1 MQRPARLTGVF
12 VRGVVEPGRYGDG
25 RGGYGLA
32 LVVTPRMGG
41 GVSKA
46 WVQRVRVDGRPTNL
60 GLGGYP
66 LVTLAEARE
75 AAYRNARA
83 IRSGSD
89 PLADRRRRA
98 AVPTFAEA
106 ADAVVTLYEASWKD
120 GARTAALWRQR
131 LNDYALPRLGRMRVD
146 AITSADVLACVLP
159 IWATRRE
166 TAQKTL
172 QYVTAVLAW
181 AVAQG
186 HAPANVA
193 KGDAITSALPRATA
207 AKAQHLRALDWRD
220 LPAAFDAIEADGVT
234 TATLALRFLALT
246 ATRAGEVRG
255 MTWAEVDGATWE
267 LPAGRTKMG
276 RPHRVALSAQALAV
290 LDRAREYADGFGL
303 VFSTPTG
310 KAIASATPSKLFRD
324 HGIATTAHGLRS
336 SFRTWAAECGH
347 DRQLAEFALGHVEG
361 SEAERAYLRGDLF
374 ERRAGL
380 MAAWG
385 AVCVGRRQA

>member
-32 LVVTPRMGG
+32 LVVAPTVAG
-41 GVSKA
+41 GVSRT

-106 ADAVVTLYEASWKD
+106 ADAVVTLYEVSWKN

-220 LPAAFDAIEADGVT
+220 LPARVRRDRGGRCDDGDARAPIPRADGD
-234 TATLALRFLALT
+234 AR
-246 ATRAGEVRG
+246 RG
-255 MTWAEVDGATWE
+255 GPGHDVGRGRRRDVWE

-276 RPHRVALSAQALAV
+276 RPHRVALS
-290 LDRAREYADGFGL
+290 R
-303 VFSTPTG
+303 
-310 KAIASATPSKLFRD
+310 ASARSPRPGARVRRLAPAWSSPRQRAKRLHPRRPVSCS
-324 HGIATTAHGLRS
+324 ATTASRRR
-336 SFRTWAAECGH
+336 RTG
-347 DRQLAEFALGHVEG
+347 
-361 SEAERAYLRGDLF
+361 
-374 ERRAGL
+374 
-380 MAAWG
+380 
-385 AVCVGRRQA
+385 